1 VSRAASVDRILRGAR
16 RRPHAYGTSHP
27 LEEVE
32 LDGERFILKDS
43 RRPPK
48 AKPRF
53 LHDPSRE
60 VEAYRTILAGSG
72 LGTPQL
78 AAADE
83 GLLLLEKVEAP
94 ALWQIGEIDVWQ
106 SVARWAADAHS
117 RLARHVDMPFLLR
130 YDAAWYA
137 MWLER
142 ARALVGPL
150 PPVEQVH
157 AIAVERLLAE
167 PATVIHGEFYPS
179 NVLVSGTRVCPV
191 DWEMIAAG
199 PGAVDLAALVTG
211 WDEDTAGVIVAAY
224 GDVPADLMAAAR
236 LHLALRWLGWS
247 RGWSPPLEHRRDWR
261 IEALEAAERLA
272 ERQ

>member
-1 VSRAASVDRILRGAR
+1 VSGAASVDRMLRGAR
-16 RRPHAYGTSHP
+16 RRPHAYGTSHL

-32 LDGERFILKDS
+32 VDGARFILKDL
-43 RRPPK
+43 RRPPE

-60 VEAYRTILAGSG
+60 IEAYRTILRGSG

-78 AAADE
+78 AAAAD
-83 GLLLLEKVEAP
+83 GLLLLEKVEGR

-106 SVARWAADAHS
+106 DVASWAADAHG
-117 RLARHVDMPFLLR
+117 RLVRHVDSAFLLR
-130 YDAAWYA
+130 YDAPWYA

-157 AIAVERLLAE
+157 GVAVERLLAE

-179 NVLVSGTRVCPV
+179 NVLVSGARVCPV
-191 DWEMIAAG
+191 DWEMVAAG
-199 PGAVDLAALVTG
+199 PGVVDLAALVTG
-211 WDEDTAGVIVAAY
+211 WDEETAGLIVAAY
-224 GDVPADLMAAAR
+224 GNVQADVMAAAR

-247 RGWSPPLEHRRDWR
+247 PGWSPPPEHRRDWR
-261 IEALEAAERLA
+261 TEALEAAERLA
-272 ERQ
+272 ELQ